1 VSADIPVYALGTVN
15 TLRVLFQRQPAGGCR
30 PREQGYPA
38 AVLPGSHLVLGKGPL
53 GDNFTGMVARFS
65 RAANLVV
72 PDTYLADPVT
82 TLPRVA
88 RLANAAGVAPTR
100 ATLEV
105 VANGQSAQPK
115 ESFLAADVALDNE
128 AAHASFANGR
138 LTLKGRGGSMLAD
151 LSGLANIGLIQVVR
165 SGSTPG
171 IVYRSVGNAPV
182 LPPGMQLLQ
191 GDVAIVDASGVLK
204 TLDTQYP
211 GGVPPV
217 DDQRAWLTRH
227 WAGWG
232 APSVAIA
239 VLVLLLLAAG
249 IARKRARARTAA
261 AAAARAAQESAEGQS
276 GPDNTQSGS

>member
-115 ESFLAADVALDNE
+115 EPFLAADVALDNE

-232 APSVAIA
+232 APSIAIA

-261 AAAARAAQESAEGQS
+261 AAAARAAQENADGQG